1 MAQLWPLTS
10 DLFHEMN
17 LLDRKL
23 LRDLRALLS
32 QALAVALVM
41 ACGLTMM
48 IMTRSLILSLN
59 TTRDTYYS
67 QSRFAD
73 VFVRL
78 KRAPNAVRAQLSA
91 IPGVATVETGIA
103 MQVTL
108 DVPGLDLPAV
118 GLLNSIPERGEPV
131 LNRVY
136 LRAGR
141 LPFSGTT
148 RRELAVGEAFAE
160 AHHLRPGDTISA
172 VLNGTKQTFHL
183 SGIALSPEFIFEA
196 PPGSAL
202 PDNKTYGV
210 FWMPYKELATAF
222 QLYGAFNS
230 VALTLA
236 PGASEGAV
244 IAAVDRL
251 LAPYGGRGAYGRS
264 NHPSHR
270 RLDDEIRVLQGLSIA
285 FPLVFLSVAA
295 FMTNSV
301 MSRQI
306 ALQREQ
312 IAMLKACGFSNAQ
325 VGAHYFKFSLAI
337 VLVGTGLG
345 GIGGIL
351 LGHRLVG
358 LYHLF
363 FRFPRLDF
371 LLDTRVLVA
380 ATLVSALAAFLGVA
394 GAVYRAVR
402 LPPAEAMRPEAPASF
417 RPALLERLGAAR
429 WFSASFRMSLR
440 NIERRP
446 VRSGLTCLALALAT
460 AILIVPNSFRDGISH
475 VIDFQ
480 WDIVQRQTVTLSL
493 VEPGSV
499 RALADFRH
507 LPGVVLAE
515 PFRYVPVELRAG
527 PVTRRL
533 LLQGLADHGI
543 LSRVIDAHPRQL
555 TLPARGIVIS
565 AKLAD
570 ILRVRP
576 GDEVVAKVLEGEE
589 RELAVPVA
597 GLAEDFA
604 GTAAYMEL
612 SALNRLLLEGDRIS
626 GAHAVV
632 AADRW
637 EEFLL
642 AVKNTP
648 RLAGCVVKASVREG
662 FRQTTAASIG
672 LLQKIYLLFATIVA
686 FGIIYNSARI
696 SLSERARELATLR
709 VLGFTRG
716 EVGAVLVG
724 ELVLLTV
731 VALPLGLLLGSGLA
745 AGIITTVN
753 TETVRL
759 PLVLTP
765 SNYAFAVLVVALAS
779 ALSALF
785 AARKLADIDLVSALK
800 ALD

>member
-1 MAQLWPLTS
+1 MS
-10 DLFHEMN
+10 

-23 LRDLRALLS
+23 LRDLRALKS

-41 ACGLTMM
+41 ACGLAMM
-48 IMTRSLILSLN
+48 IMTRSLILSLE
-59 TTRDTYYS
+59 TTRDSYYS
-67 QSRFAD
+67 RYRFAD
-73 VFVRL
+73 VFARL
-78 KRAPNAVRAQLSA
+78 KRAPNSVRDELAA
-91 IPGVATVETGIA
+91 IPGVATVQTGIA
-103 MQVTL
+103 VQVTL

-118 GLLNSIPERGEPV
+118 GLLNSIPEYGEPV
-131 LNRVY
+131 LNRIY

-141 LPFSGTT
+141 LPLGHTT
-148 RRELAVGEAFAE
+148 QRELAVGEAFAE
-160 AHHLRPGDTISA
+160 AHGLKPGDTLSA

-183 SGIALSPEFIFEA
+183 TGIALSPEFVFEA
-196 PPGSAL
+196 PAGSAL

-210 FWMPYKELATAF
+210 FWMPYRELATAF
-222 QLYGAFNS
+222 QLYGAFNN

-236 PGASEGAV
+236 PGAAEGDV

-251 LAPYGGRGAYGRS
+251 LTPYGGRGAFGRY

-270 RLDDEIRVLQGLSIA
+270 RVDDEIRVLQGLSVA

-301 MSRQI
+301 MSRQV

-312 IAMLKACGFSNAQ
+312 IAMLKACGFSNTQ
-325 VGAHYFKFSLAI
+325 IGLHYFKFSFAI
-337 VLVGTGLG
+337 VIVGVGFGAAG
-345 GIGGIL
+345 GVFF
-351 LGHRLVG
+351 GHQLVG
-358 LYHLF
+358 LYHIF
-363 FRFPRLDF
+363 FRFPQLDF
-371 LLDTRVLVA
+371 LLDSRVLVGA
-380 ATLVSALAAFLGVA
+380 ALVSSLAAFIGVA
-394 GAVYRAVR
+394 GAVRRAVR

-417 RPALLERLGAAR
+417 RPALAERLGIAR
-429 WFSASFRMSLR
+429 WFTASFRMSLR

-446 VRSGLTCLALALAT
+446 IRSALTCLALALAT
-460 AILIVPNSFRDGISH
+460 AILVVPNSFRDGVAH

-493 VEPGSV
+493 VEPGPA
-499 RALADFRH
+499 RGIADFRH

-515 PFRYVPVELRAG
+515 PFRYVTVELRAG
-527 PVTRRL
+527 PNTRRL
-533 LLQGLADHGI
+533 LLQGLPERGT
-543 LSRVIDAHPRQL
+543 LNRVIDAQPAQL
-555 TLPARGIVIS
+555 TLPPRGIMIS
-565 AKLAD
+565 SKLAD
-570 ILRVRP
+570 ILHVRV
-576 GDEVVAKVLEGEE
+576 GDVVVAKVLEGEE
-589 RELAVPVA
+589 RELTVPIT

-604 GTAAYMEL
+604 GMAAYMEIH
-612 SALNRLLLEGDRIS
+612 ALNRLLLEGDRIN
-626 GAHAVV
+626 GAHLTVTAGQ
-632 AADRW
+632 W
-637 EEFLL
+637 GEFLQ

-648 RLAGCVVKASVREG
+648 RLAGCVIKNSIRDG

-672 LLQKIYLLFATIVA
+672 LLQKIYMFFASVVA

-709 VLGFTRG
+709 VLGFSRG

-724 ELVLLTV
+724 ELVLLTLA
-731 VALPLGLLLGSGLA
+731 ALPLGLVLGSVFA
-745 AGIITTVN
+745 RGIISSVN

-765 SNYAFAVLVVALAS
+765 ANYAFAVLVVAIAS

>member
-1 MAQLWPLTS
+1 MS
-10 DLFHEMN
+10 

-23 LRDLRALLS
+23 LRDLVALKS

-41 ACGLTMM
+41 ACGLAMM
-48 IMTRSLILSLN
+48 IMTRSLILSLG
-59 TTRDTYYS
+59 TTRDAYYEHY
-67 QSRFAD
+67 RFAE
-73 VFVRL
+73 VVARL
-78 KRAPNAVRAQLSA
+78 KRAPNSVRDQLA
-91 IPGVATVETGIA
+91 GIPGVATVETGIA

-108 DVPGLDLPAV
+108 DLPGLDLPAV
-118 GLLNSIPERGEPV
+118 GLLNSLPEHGEAV

-136 LRAGR
+136 IRAGR
-141 LPFSGTT
+141 LPLGHTSQ
-148 RRELAVGEAFAE
+148 RELAAGEAFAE
-160 AHHLRPGDTISA
+160 AHSLKPGDTIAA
-172 VLNGTKQTFHL
+172 VLNGAKQTFRL
-183 SGIALSPEFIFEA
+183 SGIVLSPEFVFEA
-196 PPGSAL
+196 PPNSAL

-222 QLYGAFNS
+222 QLYGAFNN
-230 VALTLA
+230 VAITLA
-236 PGASEGAV
+236 PGASEGDV

-251 LAPYGGRGAYGRS
+251 LTPYGGRGAFGRS

-270 RLDDEIRVLQGLSIA
+270 RLDDEIRVLQGLSVA

-301 MSRQI
+301 MSRQV

-325 VGAHYFKFSLAI
+325 VGAHYFKFSFTI
-337 VLVGTGLG
+337 VIVGVGFG
-345 GIGGIL
+345 GIGGVL

-358 LYHLF
+358 LYHIF
-363 FRFPRLDF
+363 FRFPQLDF

-380 ATLVSALAAFLGVA
+380 AGVVSALAAFAGVA
-394 GAVYRAVR
+394 GAVRRAVR
-402 LPPAEAMRPEAPASF
+402 LPPAEAMRPEAPARY

-446 VRSGLTCLALALAT
+446 VRSALTCLALALAT
-460 AILIVPNSFRDGISH
+460 AILVVPNSFRDGVAYI
-475 VIDFQ
+475 IDFQ
-480 WDIVQRQTVTLSL
+480 WDIVQRQAVTLSL
-493 VEPGSV
+493 VEPGPARS
-499 RALADFRH
+499 LADFRH
-507 LPGVVLAE
+507 LPGVVFAE

-533 LLQGLADHGI
+533 LLQGLPEHGS

-565 AKLAD
+565 AKLASVMH
-570 ILRVRP
+570 VRP
-576 GDEVVAKVLEGEE
+576 GDEVIAKVLEGEE
-589 RELAVPVA
+589 RELAVPIA
-597 GLAEDFA
+597 GLAEDFT
-604 GTAAYMEL
+604 GIAAYMEVH
-612 SALNRLLLEGDRIS
+612 ALNRLLLEGDLIN
-626 GAHAVV
+626 GAHLAV
-632 AADRW
+632 AGGQW
-637 EEFLL
+637 PEFLA

-648 RLAGCVVKASVREG
+648 RLAGCVIKNSVREG
-662 FRQTTAASIG
+662 FRQTTAASVS
-672 LLQKIYLLFATIVA
+672 LLQKIYMFFATVVA

-696 SLSERARELATLR
+696 SLSERSRELATLR
-709 VLGFTRG
+709 VLGFSRG

-724 ELVLLTV
+724 ELVLLTL
-731 VALPLGLLLGSGLA
+731 VALPFGLLLGSA
-745 AGIITTVN
+745 FARGIITTIN

-765 SNYAFAVLVVALAS
+765 ANYAYAVLVVAIAS

-785 AARKLADIDLVSALK
+785 AARKLAAIDLVSALK
-800 ALD
+800 APD

>member
-1 MAQLWPLTS
+1 MT
-10 DLFHEMN
+10 

-23 LRDLRALLS
+23 LRDLRALKS
-32 QALAVALVM
+32 QAFAVALVM
-41 ACGLTMM
+41 ACGLAMM
-48 IMTRSLILSLN
+48 IMTRSLILSLS
-59 TTRDTYYS
+59 TTRDSYYS
-67 QSRFAD
+67 QYRFAE
-73 VFVRL
+73 VFARL
-78 KRAPNAVRAQLSA
+78 KRAPNSVREQLAQ
-91 IPGVATVETGIA
+91 IPGVATVQTGIA

-136 LRAGR
+136 LRTGR
-141 LPFSGTT
+141 LPMSPST
-148 RRELAVGEAFAE
+148 RRELAAGEAFAE
-160 AHHLRPGDTISA
+160 VHHLKPGDTISA
-172 VLNGTKQTFHL
+172 VLNGTKQTFHI
-183 SGIALSPEFIFEA
+183 SGIALSPEFVFEA

-222 QLYGAFNS
+222 QLYGAFNN

-236 PGASEGAV
+236 PNASEGSV
-244 IAAVDRL
+244 IAAVNRL

-270 RLDDEIRVLQGLSIA
+270 RVDDEIRVLQGLSIA

-325 VGAHYFKFSLAI
+325 VGAHYFKFSFAI
-337 VLVGTGLG
+337 VTVGVVFGASGGIFLGGKLVGM
-345 GIGGIL
+345 
-351 LGHRLVG
+351 
-358 LYHLF
+358 YHLF
-363 FRFPRLDF
+363 FRFPQLEF

-380 ATLVSALAAFLGVA
+380 ATLVSSLAAFAGVA
-394 GAVYRAVR
+394 GAVRRAVR

-417 RPALLERLGAAR
+417 RPAVLERLGVSR
-429 WFSASFRMSLR
+429 WFSAAFRMSLR

-460 AILIVPNSFRDGISH
+460 AILIVPNSFRDGIAH

-480 WDIVQRQTVTLSL
+480 WDIVQRQTVTLTL
-493 VEPGSV
+493 VEPGHSRV
-499 RALADFRH
+499 ISDFRH
-507 LPGVVLAE
+507 LPGVELAE

-527 PVTRRL
+527 PITRRL
-533 LLQGLADHGI
+533 GLQGLPAHGT
-543 LSRVIDAHPRQL
+543 LTRVIDASSRQIE
-555 TLPARGIVIS
+555 LPERGLVIS
-565 AKLAD
+565 AKLGE
-570 ILRVRP
+570 ILHVRA
-576 GDEVVAKVLEGEE
+576 GENLVVKVLEGEE
-589 RELAVPVA
+589 RELTVPVVA
-597 GLAEDFA
+597 LAEDFA
-604 GTAAYMEL
+604 GVAAYMEL
-612 SALNRLLLEGDRIS
+612 HALNRMLLEGDRIN
-626 GAHAVV
+626 GAHAAVIS
-632 AADRW
+632 ARW
-637 EEFLL
+637 PDFLQ

-648 RLAGCVVKASVREG
+648 RLAGCVIKASIRDG
-662 FRQTTAASIG
+662 FRQTTAQSIG
-672 LLQKIYLLFATIVA
+672 LLQKIYMLFATIVA

-724 ELVLLTV
+724 ELVLLTL
-731 VALPLGLLLGSGLA
+731 VALPLGLLMGSGFA
-745 AGIITTVN
+745 AAIITTIN

-765 SNYAFAVLVVALAS
+765 SNYAFAVLVVAAAS

>member
-1 MAQLWPLTS
+1 MS
-10 DLFHEMN
+10 

-23 LRDLRALLS
+23 LRDLRALKS

-41 ACGLTMM
+41 ACGLAMM
-48 IMTRSLILSLN
+48 IMTRSLMLSLS
-59 TTRDTYYS
+59 TTRDTYYREN
-67 QSRFAD
+67 RFAD
-73 VFVRL
+73 IFARL
-78 KRAPNAVRAQLSA
+78 KRAPNAVREQLAA
-91 IPGVATVETGIA
+91 IPGVAAVQTGIA
-103 MQVTL
+103 VQVTL
-108 DVPGLDLPAV
+108 DVPGLAEPAV
-118 GLLNSIPERGEPV
+118 GLINSLPERGEQV
-131 LNRVY
+131 LNRTY

-141 LPFSGTT
+141 LPLGRTT
-148 RRELAVGEAFAE
+148 RGELASGEAFAE
-160 AHHLRPGDTISA
+160 AHGLKPGAKISA
-172 VLNGTKQTFHL
+172 ILNGAKQTFRL
-183 SGIALSPEFIFEA
+183 SGIVLSPEFVFEA
-196 PPGSAL
+196 PPGAAL

-222 QLYGAFNS
+222 QLYGAFNNI
-230 VALTLA
+230 ALSLA
-236 PGASEGAV
+236 PGASEGDV
-244 IAAVDRL
+244 IAAVDRVL
-251 LAPYGGRGAYGRS
+251 LPYGGRGAYGRE

-270 RLDDEIRVLQGLSIA
+270 RLDDEIRVLQGLSVA

-312 IAMLKACGFSNAQ
+312 IAMLKACGFGNAQ

-337 VLVGTGLG
+337 VVAGVGLG
-345 GIGGIL
+345 SLAGIV
-351 LGHRLVG
+351 LGQRLVVM
-358 LYHLF
+358 YHLF
-363 FRFPRLDF
+363 FRFPELNF
-371 LLDTRVLVA
+371 LLDTNVLVA
-380 ATLVSALAAFLGVA
+380 SAVVSSLAAFAGVW
-394 GAVYRAVR
+394 GAVRRAVR
-402 LPPAEAMRPEAPASF
+402 LAPAEAMRPEAPASF
-417 RPALLERLGAAR
+417 RPALAERLGAAR
-429 WFSASFRMSLR
+429 WFSPSFRMALR

-460 AILIVPNSFRDGISH
+460 AILIVPNSFRDGIAY

-493 VEPGSV
+493 VEPQAA
-499 RALADFRH
+499 RAIADFRH

-515 PFRYVPVELRAG
+515 PFRFVPIELRAG
-527 PVTRRL
+527 PITRRL
-533 LLQGLADHGI
+533 MLQGLPEHGT
-543 LSRVIDAHPRQL
+543 LSRVIDGQPAQL
-555 TLPARGIVIS
+555 TLPERGIVIS
-565 AKLAD
+565 AKLAEV
-570 ILRVRP
+570 LQVRP
-576 GDEVVAKVLEGEE
+576 GEQIVAKVLEGEE
-589 RELAVPVA
+589 RELTVPVV

-604 GTAAYMEL
+604 GTAAYMEIH
-612 SALNRLLLEGDRIS
+612 ALNRLLLEGDRIN
-626 GAHAVV
+626 GAHLVV
-632 AADRW
+632 SSDQW
-637 EEFLL
+637 NVFLQ

-648 RLAGCVVKASVREG
+648 RAAGCVIKDSIREG
-662 FRQTTAASIG
+662 FRKTTGESIG
-672 LLQKIYLLFATIVA
+672 LLQKMYAMFATIVA

-731 VALPLGLLLGSGLA
+731 VALPIGLMLGSA
-745 AGIITTVN
+745 FAQGILSSVN

-765 SNYAFAVLVVALAS
+765 ANYAAAVLVVAMAS

-785 AARKLADIDLVSALK
+785 AARKLAEIDLVSALK

>member
-1 MAQLWPLTS
+1 MS
-10 DLFHEMN
+10 

-23 LRDLRALLS
+23 LRDLYALKS

-41 ACGLTMM
+41 ACGLAMM
-48 IMTRSLILSLN
+48 IMTRSLILSLG
-59 TTRDTYYS
+59 TTRDVYYEHNH
-67 QSRFAD
+67 FAQ
-73 VFVRL
+73 VFARL
-78 KRAPNAVRAQLSA
+78 KRAPNSVRTQLAA
-91 IPGVATVETGIA
+91 IPGVATVQTSIA

-108 DVPGLDLPAV
+108 DVPGLDVPAV
-118 GLLNSIPERGEPV
+118 GLLNSLPEHGESV

-141 LPFSGTT
+141 LPLSQTT
-148 RRELAVGEAFAE
+148 RHELAAGEAFAE
-160 AHHLRPGDTISA
+160 AHGLRPGDTLAA
-172 VLNGTKQTFHL
+172 VLNGTKQTFRL
-183 SGIALSPEFIFEA
+183 SGIALSPEFVFEA
-196 PPGSAL
+196 PPNSAL

-222 QLYGAFNS
+222 QLYGAFNN
-230 VALTLA
+230 VAIALA
-236 PGASEGAV
+236 PGAAEGAV

-270 RLDDEIRVLQGLSIA
+270 RVDDEIRVLQGLSIA

-301 MSRQI
+301 MSRQV

-337 VLVGTGLG
+337 VVAGVGLG
-345 GIGGIL
+345 GVGGVF
-351 LGHRLVG
+351 LGGRLVG
-358 LYHLF
+358 MYHIF
-363 FRFPRLDF
+363 FRFPSLDF
-371 LLDTRVLVA
+371 LLDTRVLVVA
-380 ATLVSALAAFLGVA
+380 AAVSALAAFTGVA
-394 GAVYRAVR
+394 GAVRRAVR
-402 LPPAEAMRPEAPASF
+402 LAPAEAMRPEAPARY

-446 VRSGLTCLALALAT
+446 VRSALTCLALALAT
-460 AILIVPNSFRDGISH
+460 AILVVPNSFRDGVAY

-493 VEPGSV
+493 VEPGPA
-499 RALADFRH
+499 RGLADFRH
-507 LPGVVLAE
+507 LPGVMHAE

-527 PVTRRL
+527 PVMRRV
-533 LLQGLADHGI
+533 LLQGLPAEGT

-555 TLPARGIVIS
+555 PLPPRGIMIS

-570 ILRVRP
+570 ILQVHP
-576 GDEVVAKVLEGEE
+576 GDMVVAKVLEGEE
-589 RELAVPVA
+589 RELTVPVA
-597 GLAEDFA
+597 GLAEDFS
-604 GTAAYMEL
+604 GLAAYMEI

-626 GAHAVV
+626 GAHLVV
-632 AADRW
+632 AAGRW
-637 EEFLL
+637 PEFLR
-642 AVKNTP
+642 AVKDTP
-648 RLAGCVVKASVREG
+648 RLAGCIIKNSIREG
-662 FRQTTAASIG
+662 FRKTTAASIG
-672 LLQKIYLLFATIVA
+672 LLQKIYMFFATVVA

-696 SLSERARELATLR
+696 SLSERSRELATLR
-709 VLGFTRG
+709 VLGFSRG

-724 ELVLLTV
+724 ELVLLTLA
-731 VALPLGLLLGSGLA
+731 ALPLGLVLGSA
-745 AGIITTVN
+745 FARGIITTVN

-759 PLVLTP
+759 PLVLTTA
-765 SNYAFAVLVVALAS
+765 NYAFAVLVVAVAS

-785 AARKLADIDLVSALK
+785 AARKLAAIDLVSALK